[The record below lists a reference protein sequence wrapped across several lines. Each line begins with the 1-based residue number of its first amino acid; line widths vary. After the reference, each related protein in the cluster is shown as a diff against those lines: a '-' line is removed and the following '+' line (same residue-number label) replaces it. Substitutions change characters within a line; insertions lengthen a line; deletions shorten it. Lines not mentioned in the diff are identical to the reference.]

1 MDFAPAQGIFLM
13 PVKYDV
19 VALGNAIMDV
29 IAQVDDDF
37 LVKHDIPKARTNLI
51 TPERCDY
58 LYNALPLSRIE
69 TSGGSAGNTIAGL
82 RSLGGN
88 AAFMGKVADDAIG
101 AAYVADM
108 KTIGADFFGSPLKG
122 GLSTARSMI
131 AVTPDGERSM
141 NTFLGASTEFAA
153 SDVDADAVASGEWLY
168 LEGYLFDKPAAKTAF
183 IHASE
188 VAKAAGRKVAITMS
202 DVFCVDRHRESF
214 VHLIR
219 THCDLVFANEAEL
232 LAIYETSDFDAAVR
246 QIRSDSQ
253 IAAITRSSKG
263 SVIVSGGDTWVAP
276 VAPAHVTDATGAGDQ
291 YAAGVLYGITHGLSL
306 QDAAVLGNL
315 CAGEV
320 IGHIGPRPAVNLRE
334 LATAA
339 GLKV

>member
-1 MDFAPAQGIFLM
+1 M

-51 TPERCDY
+51 TPERCNY
-58 LYNALPLSRIE
+58 LYNALPASRIE

-82 RSLGGN
+82 MSLGGK

-101 AAYVADM
+101 GAYVADM
-108 KTIGADFFGSPLKG
+108 KAIGADFFGSPLTDG
-122 GLSTARSMI
+122 PSTARSMI

-153 SDVDADAVASGEWLY
+153 SDVDADAVAAGEWLY

-188 VAKAAGRKVAITMS
+188 VAKKAGRKVAITMS

-214 VHLIR
+214 VQLIR

-232 LAIYETSDFDAAVR
+232 LAIYETDDFDVAVN
-246 QIRSDSQ
+246 QIRKDSQ
-253 IAAITRSSKG
+253 IAAITRASKG
-263 SVIVSGGDTWVAP
+263 SVIVSGAETWTAP
-276 VAPAHVTDATGAGDQ
+276 VSPAHVMDATGAGDQ

-306 QDAAVLGNL
+306 QESAMLGNL

-334 LATAA
+334 LAVAA
-339 GLKV
+339 GLRV

>member
-1 MDFAPAQGIFLM
+1 M

-51 TPERCDY
+51 TPERCNY
-58 LYNALPLSRIE
+58 LYNALPASRIE

-82 RSLGGN
+82 MSLGGK

-101 AAYVADM
+101 GAYVADM
-108 KTIGADFFGSPLKG
+108 KAIGADFFGSPLTDG
-122 GLSTARSMI
+122 PSTARSMI

-153 SDVDADAVASGEWLY
+153 SDVDADAVAAGEWLY

-188 VAKAAGRKVAITMS
+188 VAKKAGRKVAITMS

-214 VHLIR
+214 VQLIR

-232 LAIYETSDFDAAVR
+232 LAIYETDDFDVAVN
-246 QIRSDSQ
+246 QIRKDSQ
-253 IAAITRSSKG
+253 IAAITRASKG
-263 SVIVSGGDTWVAP
+263 SVIVSGAETWTAP
-276 VAPAHVTDATGAGDQ
+276 VSPAHVMDATGAGDQ

-306 QDAAVLGNL
+306 QESAMLGNL

-320 IGHIGPRPAVNLRE
+320 IGHNGPRPAVNLRK
-334 LATAA
+334 LAKTA

>member
-1 MDFAPAQGIFLM
+1 M
-13 PVKYDV
+13 PLRYDV

-37 LVKHDIPKARTNLI
+37 LVRHDIPKARTNLI
-51 TPERCDY
+51 SPERCDY
-58 LYNALPLSRIE
+58 LYNALPASRVE
-69 TSGGSAGNTIAGL
+69 TSGGSAGNTVAGL
-82 RSLGGN
+82 RSLGAK
-88 AAFMGKVADDAIG
+88 AAFMGKVGDDQIG
-101 AAYVADM
+101 RDYVADM
-108 KTIGADFFGSPLKG
+108 RRIGADFFGSPLVG
-122 GLSTARSMI
+122 GASTARSMI

-153 SDVDADAVASGEWLY
+153 NDVDKDAVAAGAWLY

-183 IHASE
+183 VHASE
-188 VAKAAGRKVAITMS
+188 IAQASGRKVAITMS

-232 LAIYETSDFDAAVR
+232 LAIYETSDFDAAVA
-246 QIRSDSQ
+246 QIRKDSQ

-263 SVIVSGGDTWVAP
+263 SVIVSGADTWEAP
-276 VAPAHVTDATGAGDQ
+276 VAPAHVVDATGAGDQ
-291 YAAGVLYGITHGLSL
+291 YAAGVLYGVTHGLSL
-306 QDAAVLGNL
+306 PEAAALGNL

-320 IGHIGPRPAVNLRE
+320 ISHIGPRPAVQLRE
-334 LATAA
+334 LALRA
-339 GLKV
+339 GLRI

>member
-1 MDFAPAQGIFLM
+1 MA
-13 PVKYDV
+13 VKYDV

-37 LVKHDIPKARTNLI
+37 LVRHNIPKARTNLI
-51 TPERCDY
+51 DEARADY
-58 LYNALPLSRIE
+58 LYKALPATRLE

-82 RSLGGN
+82 MSFGGKG
-88 AAFMGKVADDAIG
+88 AFMGKVADDALG
-101 AAYVADM
+101 AAYAADIR
-108 KTIGADFFGSPLKG
+108 KIGADYFGTPLKNG
-122 GLSTARSMI
+122 PSTARSMI

-153 SDVDADAVASGEWLY
+153 ADVDARAIAQGGWLY

-188 VAKAAGRKVAITMS
+188 VAQSSGRKVAITLS
-202 DVFCVDRHRESF
+202 DVFCIDRHRPSF

-232 LAIYETSDFDAAVR
+232 LALYETDDFDQAVT
-246 QIRSDSQ
+246 QIRTDSQ

-263 SVIVSGGDTWVAP
+263 SVIVSGSDTWVAP
-276 VAPAHVTDATGAGDQ
+276 VTAAPVVDATGAGDQ

-306 QDAAVLGNL
+306 MDSARLGNL
-315 CAGEV
+315 AAGEV
-320 IGHIGPRPAVNLRE
+320 ISHIGPRPAINLRE
-334 LATAA
+334 LAMAA

>member
-1 MDFAPAQGIFLM
+1 M

-51 TPERCDY
+51 MPERCDY
-58 LYNALPLSRIE
+58 LYNALPDSRLE

-82 RSLGGN
+82 RSLGAR
-88 AAFMGKVADDAIG
+88 AAFMGKVGDDQIG
-101 AAYVADM
+101 RDYVSDM
-108 KTIGADFFGSPLKG
+108 QKIGADFFGSPLMG

-153 SDVDADAVASGEWLY
+153 NDVDVRAVASGEWLY

-183 IHASE
+183 VHASE
-188 VAKAAGRKVAITMS
+188 VAQSSGRKVAITMS
-202 DVFCVDRHRESF
+202 DVFCVDRHRDSF

-232 LAIYETSDFDAAVR
+232 LAIYQTDDFDAAVT
-246 QIRSDSQ
+246 QIRNDSQ

-263 SVIVSGGDTWVAP
+263 SVIVSGSDTWVAP
-276 VAPAHVTDATGAGDQ
+276 VSPAHVVDATGAGDQ

-306 QDAAVLGNL
+306 QESAALGNL
-315 CAGEV
+315 CAREV
-320 IGHIGPRPAVNLRE
+320 ISHIGPRPAVNLRE
-334 LATAA
+334 LAMAA
-339 GLKV
+339 GVKV

>member
-1 MDFAPAQGIFLM
+1 M

-51 TPERCDY
+51 SPERCDY
-58 LYNALPLSRIE
+58 LYNALPASRVE

-82 RSLGGN
+82 MSLGGK

-101 AAYVADM
+101 SAYIEDM
-108 KTIGADFFGSPLKG
+108 QTIGADFFGSPLKG
-122 GLSTARSMI
+122 GLTTARSMI

-153 SDVDADAVASGEWLY
+153 NDVDARAVAAGEWLY

-188 VAKAAGRKVAITMS
+188 VAKSAGRKVAITMS

-214 VHLIR
+214 VQLIR

-232 LAIYETSDFDAAVR
+232 MAIYQTENFEEALN
-246 QIRSDSQ
+246 QIRTDSQ

-263 SVIVSGGDTWVAP
+263 SVIVSGSDTWTAP
-276 VAPAHVTDATGAGDQ
+276 VTAAPVVDATGAGDQ
-291 YAAGVLYGITHGLSL
+291 YAAGVLYAITHGLSL
-306 QDAAVLGNL
+306 QEAAKLGNL

-320 IGHIGPRPAVNLRE
+320 ISHIGPRPAVNLRE
-334 LATAA
+334 LAVAA

>member
-1 MDFAPAQGIFLM
+1 M

-37 LVKHDIPKARTNLI
+37 LVRHDIPKARTNLI
-51 TPERCDY
+51 SSERCDY
-58 LYNALPLSRIE
+58 LYNALPDSRVE
-69 TSGGSAGNTIAGL
+69 TSGGSAGNTVAGL
-82 RSLGGN
+82 MSLGGR
-88 AAFMGKVADDAIG
+88 AAFLGKVADDAIG
-101 AAYVADM
+101 TSYVEDM
-108 KTIGADFFGSPLKG
+108 RRIGADFFGTPLKG
-122 GLSTARSMI
+122 GPTTARSMI

-141 NTFLGASTEFAA
+141 NTYLGASTEFAA
-153 SDVDADAVASGEWLY
+153 SDVDADAVASGAWLY

-183 IHASE
+183 VHASE
-188 VAKAAGRKVAITMS
+188 VAQAAGRKVAITMS
-202 DVFCVDRHRESF
+202 DVFCVDRHRDSF

-232 LAIYETSDFDAAVR
+232 LAIYETQDVGEAVS
-246 QIRSDSQ
+246 QIREDSR

-263 SVIVSGGDTWVAP
+263 SVIVSGSETWTAP
-276 VAPAHVTDATGAGDQ
+276 VAAATVADATGAGDQ
-291 YAAGVLYGITHGLSL
+291 YAAGVLYGVTHGLSL
-306 QDAAVLGNL
+306 QQAAMLGNL

-320 IGHIGPRPAVNLRE
+320 ISHIGPRPAANLRE
-334 LATAA
+334 LAVRA

>member
-1 MDFAPAQGIFLM
+1 M

-37 LVKHDIPKARTNLI
+37 LVRHEIPKARTNLI

-58 LYNALPLSRIE
+58 LYNALPASRVE
-69 TSGGSAGNTIAGL
+69 TSGGSAGNTVAGL
-82 RSLGGN
+82 KSLGAR
-88 AAFMGKVADDAIG
+88 AAFLGKVGDDKLG
-101 AAYVADM
+101 EGYVEDM
-108 KTIGADFFGSPLKG
+108 RRIGADFYGTPLKG
-122 GLSTARSMI
+122 GPTTARSMI

-141 NTFLGASTEFAA
+141 NTYLGASTEFAA
-153 SDVDADAVASGEWLY
+153 SDVDARAVASGEWLY

-183 IHASE
+183 VHASE
-188 VAKAAGRKVAITMS
+188 VAKSAGRKVAITMS
-202 DVFCVDRHRESF
+202 DVFCVDRHRDSF

-232 LAIYETSDFDAAVR
+232 LAIYQTGDFDEAVS
-246 QIRSDSQ
+246 QIRNDSQ
-253 IAAITRSSKG
+253 IAAITRSSLG
-263 SVIVSGGDTWVAP
+263 SVIVSGSDTWVAP
-276 VAPAHVTDATGAGDQ
+276 VTAAPVVDATGAGDQ

-306 QDAAVLGNL
+306 REAAELGNL
-315 CAGEV
+315 AAREV
-320 IGHIGPRPAVNLRE
+320 ISHIGPRPAVNLRE
-334 LATAA
+334 LAVTA

>member
-1 MDFAPAQGIFLM
+1 M

-37 LVKHDIPKARTNLI
+37 LVRHEIPKARTNLI

-58 LYNALPLSRIE
+58 LYNALPATRVE
-69 TSGGSAGNTIAGL
+69 TSGGSAGNTVAGL
-82 RSLGGN
+82 KSLGAR
-88 AAFMGKVADDAIG
+88 AAFLGKVGDDRLG
-101 AAYVADM
+101 EAYVEDM
-108 KTIGADFFGSPLKG
+108 RQIGADFYGTPLKG
-122 GLSTARSMI
+122 GPTTARSMI

-141 NTFLGASTEFAA
+141 NTYLGASTEFAA
-153 SDVDADAVASGEWLY
+153 NDVDVRAVASGEWLY

-183 IHASE
+183 VHASE
-188 VAKAAGRKVAITMS
+188 VAKSSGRKVAITMS

-232 LAIYETSDFDAAVR
+232 LAIYETDNFDEAVN
-246 QIRSDSQ
+246 QIRNDSQ

-263 SVIVSGGDTWVAP
+263 SVIVSGSDTWTAP
-276 VAPAHVTDATGAGDQ
+276 VTAAHVVDATGAGDQ
-291 YAAGVLYGITHGLSL
+291 YAAGVLYGITHRLSL
-306 QDAAVLGNL
+306 QESALLGNL
-315 CAGEV
+315 CAREV
-320 IGHIGPRPAVNLRE
+320 ISHIGPRPAVNLRE
-334 LATAA
+334 LAVAA

>member
-1 MDFAPAQGIFLM
+1 M

-29 IAQVDDDF
+29 IAQVDDAF
-37 LVKHDIPKARTNLI
+37 LVNHDIPKARTNLI

-58 LYNALPLSRIE
+58 LYNALPKSRVE

-82 RSLGGN
+82 MSLGGK

-101 AAYVADM
+101 SAYVADM
-108 KTIGADFFGSPLKG
+108 KAIGADFFGSPLAG
-122 GLSTARSMI
+122 GPSTARSMI

-153 SDVDADAVASGEWLY
+153 NDVDVRAVAAGEWLY

-183 IHASE
+183 VHASE
-188 VAKAAGRKVAITMS
+188 VAKSSGRKVAITMS

-232 LAIYETSDFDAAVR
+232 LAIYETDDFDAAVS
-246 QIRSDSQ
+246 QIRNDSQ

-263 SVIVSGGDTWVAP
+263 SVIVSGSDTWVAP
-276 VAPAHVTDATGAGDQ
+276 VTAAPVVDATGAGDQ
-291 YAAGVLYGITHGLSL
+291 YAAGVLYGVTHGLTL
-306 QDAAVLGNL
+306 QECAKLGNL

-320 IGHIGPRPAVNLRE
+320 ISHIGPRPAVNLRE
-334 LATAA
+334 LAVAA

>member
-1 MDFAPAQGIFLM
+1 M

-58 LYNALPLSRIE
+58 LYNALPDSRVE

-82 RSLGGN
+82 MSLGGK

-101 AAYVADM
+101 SAYIDDM

-122 GLSTARSMI
+122 GLTTARSMI

-153 SDVDADAVASGEWLY
+153 NDVDARAVAEGEWLY

-188 VAKAAGRKVAITMS
+188 VAKSAGRKVAITMS

-232 LAIYETSDFDAAVR
+232 MAIYQTDNFEEALN

-263 SVIVSGGDTWVAP
+263 SVIVSGSDTWTAP
-276 VAPAHVTDATGAGDQ
+276 VTAAPVVDATGAGDQ
-291 YAAGVLYGITHGLSL
+291 YAAGVLYAITHGLSL
-306 QDAAVLGNL
+306 QEAARLGNL

-320 IGHIGPRPAVNLRE
+320 ISHIGPRPAVNLRE
-334 LATAA
+334 LAVAA

>member
-1 MDFAPAQGIFLM
+1 M

-37 LVKHDIPKARTNLI
+37 LVRHDIPKARTNLI
-51 TPERCDY
+51 SSERCDY
-58 LYNALPLSRIE
+58 LYNALPDSRVE
-69 TSGGSAGNTIAGL
+69 TSGGSAGNTVAGL
-82 RSLGGN
+82 MSLGGR
-88 AAFMGKVADDAIG
+88 AAFLGKVADDAIG
-101 AAYVADM
+101 TSYVEDM
-108 KTIGADFFGSPLKG
+108 RRIGADFFGTPLKG
-122 GLSTARSMI
+122 GPTTARSMI

-141 NTFLGASTEFAA
+141 NTYLGASTEFAA
-153 SDVDADAVASGEWLY
+153 SDVDADAVASGAWLY

-183 IHASE
+183 VHASE
-188 VAKAAGRKVAITMS
+188 VAQAAGRKVAITMS
-202 DVFCVDRHRESF
+202 DVFCVDRHRDSF

-232 LAIYETSDFDAAVR
+232 LAIYETQDFGEAVS
-246 QIRSDSQ
+246 QIREDSQ

-263 SVIVSGGDTWVAP
+263 SVIVSGSETWTAP
-276 VAPAHVTDATGAGDQ
+276 VAAATVADATGAGDQ
-291 YAAGVLYGITHGLSL
+291 YAAGVLYGVTHGLSL
-306 QDAAVLGNL
+306 QQAAMLGNL

-320 IGHIGPRPAVNLRE
+320 ISHIGPRPAANLRE
-334 LATAA
+334 LAVRA